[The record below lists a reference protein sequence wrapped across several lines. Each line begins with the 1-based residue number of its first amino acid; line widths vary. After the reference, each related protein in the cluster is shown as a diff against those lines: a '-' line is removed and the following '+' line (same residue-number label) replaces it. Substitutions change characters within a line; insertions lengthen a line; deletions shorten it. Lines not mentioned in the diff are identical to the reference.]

1 MHTWIILA
9 VAALAIGLLLSW
21 SRLRHRPAQGAVGR
35 RRLVLGGLLA
45 PWFSGLRAQPGP
57 NPPGEA
63 GRPLAVLW
71 LQSEVRQVQAA
82 DFVSPMFGQPF
93 RQGDMPAGR
102 HPRFVLAD
110 GTACPATLWGITSWP
125 DGSMKFCAAM
135 LRVPRE
141 IAGGDRL
148 EVQVRVGDP
157 QPATGPRRVDDLLA
171 ADLRVE
177 LTGVDGLEGVWTTAL
192 NDGVRRRD
200 DLVLIGNGAA
210 GAVWRIGAELR
221 NERGAAHGQLYC
233 WHYVAALNGADD
245 RLLGLRYLGRV
256 AQPWADVATP
266 APRHR
271 DCSATLKS
279 GTNTLRQ
286 LLGHVDSETPGEVI
300 RLLHYASF
308 CTAGPDAR
316 WDFVQGAGSASAD
329 CTVRVLM
336 DVPYAQRSDLVPPVV
351 LGGTAQ
357 EPPVHHHPM
366 GRGGMVRYM
375 PQTGGRS
382 DIGLMPLWC
391 VRYLAHQSDANERA
405 VRVNALVA
413 AGWRIA
419 YRKRATRQVV
429 PVSDIKPQYAGLGPS
444 EKGWRIHGEHG
455 NGFVKPAPVK
465 ALWSEDAAHR
475 PQPFVLAYLMTGE
488 PQYLDMAV
496 DNALV
501 LINGLAPGVRTV
513 VTSFPTQRPTAV
525 PWVGDRDVRI
535 GTDGPV
541 FKCAGQMFIGGRIA
555 AWGTRDTAIC
565 ALLPDTPPDGAAV
578 RAYMRDIMASM
589 YGALL
594 AYRDRMPRAYSDSGL
609 MILESNG
616 GNDRAYESPWQTMY
630 WSYAMCWQ
638 SAVFKTPESAAVRRY
653 FLQFWKR
660 SSELFDIGCAVTY
673 RMAQYD
679 HQENMITRLED
690 AVFLAR
696 RRLQFDAATDTI
708 TVLPRQGQDIHD
720 WTPTDGD
727 LFAFS
732 PKQMAGAPDP
742 FPQLGRN
749 RRLYVVRAQGQSF
762 QLSATRGGAP
772 LDIVRDELVTQFMGQ
787 FQNMDVKTM
796 FANDPTYI
804 ALLRGLLIYHE
815 RLGDPA
821 TEVRAK
827 YEPKAL
833 AAGFDPRVPSQFNIA
848 EPEARR

>member
-1 MHTWIILA
+1 MQTWII
-9 VAALAIGLLLSW
+9 VVVVALAIGLVLVGAW
-21 SRLRHRPAQGAVGR
+21 RRKAPARGSSGR

-45 PWFSGLRAQPGP
+45 PWVNRVQAQQGAAT
-57 NPPGEA
+57 GDEGA
-63 GRPLAVLW
+63 PLAVLW
-71 LQSEVRQVQAA
+71 LHNTAHRDAQAA

-110 GTACPATLWGITSWP
+110 GTPCAATLWGVSSWP

-135 LRVPRE
+135 VRVPRA
-141 IAGGDRL
+141 IAGADRL
-148 EVQVRVGDP
+148 AVQVRVGD
-157 QPATGPRRVDDLLA
+157 ATAGAGPRRVDDLQA

-177 LTGVDGLEGVWTTAL
+177 LTGVDGLEGQWTAAL

-210 GAVWRIGAELR
+210 GAVWRIGSELR
-221 NERGAAHGQLYC
+221 NDKGVAHGQLYC

-245 RLLGLRYLGRV
+245 QLLGLRYLGRV
-256 AQPWADVATP
+256 AQPWADVSVP

-271 DCSATLKS
+271 DCSAVLKS
-279 GTNTLRQ
+279 GATVLRRLQ
-286 LLGHVDSETPGEVI
+286 GHLDNETPGDVI

-316 WDFVQGAGSASAD
+316 WDFVQGAGSAAQD

-351 LGGTAQ
+351 LGGNAQ
-357 EPPVHHHPM
+357 EPEVHHHPM
-366 GRGGMVRYM
+366 ARGAMVRYM
-375 PQTGGRS
+375 PQTGGRP
-382 DIGLMPLWC
+382 DIGLMPQWC
-391 VRYLAHQSDANERA
+391 VRYLSSQTAVNERA

-413 AGWRIA
+413 AGWRMA
-419 YRKRATRQVV
+419 CRKRATRQVV
-429 PVSDIKPQYAGLGPS
+429 PVSDIKPQYAGLGPC
-444 EKGWRIHGEHG
+444 EKGWRIHGEHS
-455 NGFVKPAPVK
+455 NGFVRPAPVK
-465 ALWSEDAAHR
+465 ALWTEDAAHR
-475 PQPFVLAYLMTGE
+475 PQPFVLAYLVTGE
-488 PQYLDMAV
+488 PQYLDLAV

-501 LINGLAPGVRTV
+501 QINGLAPGIRTV
-513 VTSFPTQRPTAV
+513 VTSLPAQRPTAV

-535 GTDGPV
+535 GADGPL

-555 AWGTRDTAIC
+555 AWGSRDTAIC
-565 ALLPDTPPDGAAV
+565 ALLPDTPPDGVAV
-578 RAYMRDIMASM
+578 RAYMRDIVASM
-589 YGALL
+589 YAALL
-594 AYRDRMPRAYSDSGL
+594 AYRDRMPRSFSEGGL
-609 MILESNG
+609 LVLESNG
-616 GNDRAYESPWQTMY
+616 DNDRAYESPWQTMY
-630 WSYAMCWQ
+630 WSFSMCWQ

-660 SSELFDIGCAVTY
+660 SSELFDIGCVVAY

-679 HQENMITRLED
+679 DKENMVTRLED

-696 RRLQFDAATDTI
+696 RRLQFDAASDTV
-708 TVLPRQGQDIHD
+708 TVLPRQGQDIYD

-749 RRLYVVRAQGQSF
+749 RRVHVVNAQGQSF
-762 QLSATRGGAP
+762 QLSATRGGKP
-772 LDIVRDELVTQFMGQ
+772 LDIVRDETVTQFMGQ
-787 FQNMDVKTM
+787 FQKMDTRTV

-804 ALLRGLLIYHE
+804 AMLRGLLIYHE
-815 RLGDPA
+815 RLGDPVA
-821 TEVRAK
+821 EVRAK

-833 AAGFDPRVPSQFNIA
+833 ATGFDPRVPSPFNIA